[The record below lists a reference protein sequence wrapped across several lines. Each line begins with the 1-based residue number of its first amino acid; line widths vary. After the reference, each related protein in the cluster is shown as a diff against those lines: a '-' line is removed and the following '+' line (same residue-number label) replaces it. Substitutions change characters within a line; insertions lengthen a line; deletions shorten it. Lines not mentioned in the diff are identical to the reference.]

1 MSNKQLELF
10 KTQIKGA
17 NSIKERNKF
26 LAENT
31 IMSDFKFIIG
41 AEKRQ
46 VPGHKHIFASTSYE
60 FFNLFY
66 LSSPNNREI
75 HLPEIKYEAFKEFIQ
90 YVYSDDI
97 NIIGGN
103 FFDILN
109 LSLRYDIEHLTN
121 LCLNKLPKIVL
132 DDNSFAACF
141 MESFEVWNKDKV
153 CDIFLKIIG
162 IRPLDYINEKNVE
175 KLKIEHLSVILE
187 SNETE
192 TIEMDYFKLAMMWAV
207 KQCISLKIKPFPMKK
222 RTVLEKLFLLIR
234 FPTMSLDEFQ
244 ECSSNQNGLF
254 TNEEIIQ
261 IVVFIQKKGETS
273 DFVSEKRKNK
283 LDEMISFYIVTPSGK
298 ELINFRIKDSV
309 LEIKKNFVLMEG
321 RNISI
326 NQIDVLFNGTILEDS
341 QTIEECNIHPGVS
354 VYLHQ
359 KRNLSSNNEKWRLY
373 IEIPSHPLWNI
384 RCEPY
389 DSIRILKGAITS
401 SAIRIDNKHLT
412 YRNINLYFNGKFLNE
427 NGKLKDH
434 NITNGSTIQIQLVP
448 EKYQFEAKNNTGLY

>member
-31 IMSDFKFIIG
+31 IMSDFNFIIG

-261 IVVFIQKKGETS
+261 IVLFIQKKGETS

-283 LDEMISFYIVTPSGK
+283 LDEMISFYIVTLTPSGK
-298 ELINFRIKDSV
+298 KLINLRIKDSV
-309 LEIKKNFVLMEG
+309 LEIKKKFVLMEG

-326 NQIDVLFNGTILEDS
+326 NQIGVLFNGTILDDS
-341 QTIEECNIHPGVS
+341 LTIIECNIHPGAT
-354 VYLHQ
+354 VYLID
-359 KRNLSSNNEKWRLY
+359 KWTLKIKMANRS
-373 IEIPSHPLWNI
+373 PWNI
-384 RCEPY
+384 KCWSS
-389 DSIRILKGAITS
+389 DSIRSLKVAITS
-401 SAIRIDNKHLT
+401 KSDYTHLT
-412 YRNINLYFNGKFLNE
+412 YKNIMLRFNGETLEDNRRFE
-427 NGKLKDH
+427 EY
-434 NITNGSTIQIQLVP
+434 NITNGSTIQLIEEVRLQTFN
-448 EKYQFEAKNNTGLY
+448 EKFNNFI